1 MEIRSYL
8 ALFVDIFA
16 EILIL
21 AILVR
26 VILSWIRPMGSK
38 GSFSSFLFE
47 ITEPVLSVFRR
58 FIPRLGMLDISP
70 IIALLVIQFARAFI
84 ISLLV

>member
-16 EILIL
+16 EILVL

-38 GSFSSFLFE
+38 GPFSTFLFE

-58 FIPRLGMLDISP
+58 FIPRLGMIDISP
-70 IIALLVIQFARAFI
+70 IIALLVIQFARAFV